1 MTFWSV
7 THDHRERTLR
17 EEDAAKGRD
26 VPELV
31 IPPRTGDTP
40 DTPDNPPELVGVGAI
55 IPLNPDMPPALAGV
69 GPLNPDN
76 PPALAGVGAD
86 IPLNPSKR
94 SISWS
99 NVEVDA

>member
-17 EEDAAKGRD
+17 EEDAARGRD

-31 IPPRTGDTP
+31 IPPRTGETP
-40 DTPDNPPELVGVGAI
+40 DTPDNPPELVGVDAI

-69 GPLNPDN
+69 D
-76 PPALAGVGAD
+76 AD
-86 IPLNPSKR
+86 ISLNPSKR

-99 NVEVDA
+99 YVEVEA

>member
-1 MTFWSV
+1 MVSSV
-7 THDHRERTLR
+7 THDHRERRLR
-17 EEDAAKGRD
+17 EEDAARGRD
-26 VPELV
+26 VPKLV
-31 IPPRTGDTP
+31 IPPTTGDTP
-40 DTPDNPPELVGVGAI
+40 DTPDNPPELMGVGANV
-55 IPLNPDMPPALAGV
+55 PLNPDMPPALAGV
-69 GPLNPDN
+69 GLLDPDN